1 MPDFQFVGVEQGV
14 GLDVV
19 LELEFQVLVSC
30 DGGKHL
36 GNLGTELSD
45 VEVLVA
51 DLQLALFEAGV
62 FQQVVEQVENVVGRL
77 LYRCCSCP

>member
-36 GNLGTELSD
+36 RDFGTELSD

-62 FQQVVEQVENVVGRL
+62 FQQVVEQVEDVVGRL
-77 LYRCCSCP
+77 LSMSST